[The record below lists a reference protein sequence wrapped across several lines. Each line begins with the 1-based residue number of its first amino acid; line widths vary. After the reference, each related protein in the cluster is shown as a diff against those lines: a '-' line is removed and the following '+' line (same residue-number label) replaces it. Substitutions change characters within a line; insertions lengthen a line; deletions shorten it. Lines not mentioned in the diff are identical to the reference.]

1 MEFFSSRLALLVF
14 VTMGRFQ
21 EGAAIPPPCHL
32 GWEYSMGHCYK
43 LFVDKAPWLEA
54 EVTGVPW
61 PLVDSGGSAMDH
73 ISTTCACREGEA
85 AWVSPQT
92 LECQD
97 YSKSGHLVSI
107 LHLREVSVVEE
118 VVKGQGHESCLW
130 TGLFADNT
138 KGLWQWTDH
147 SKYNYAA
154 WAAGEPK
161 YQGKDKVFC
170 VQLSLVNGPSEWVVA
185 DCDIPQAYVCKYAP

>member
-54 EVTGVPW
+54 E
-61 PLVDSGGSAMDH
+61 
-73 ISTTCACREGEA
+73 
-85 AWVSPQT
+85 